1 MVEPCARWIMVKMS
15 DYKDLLVWQKSMDLA
30 QRVYA
35 ITKAFPKDELYGL
48 TSQVRR
54 CAVSIPSNI
63 AEGSNRSSKKEFKYF
78 LHISLGSAAELETQ
92 LLLAQRIGCARDIE
106 TLLLEITSIRK
117 MINSLIRTLKD

>member
-1 MVEPCARWIMVKMS
+1 MS
-15 DYKDLLVWQKSMDLA
+15 DYKDLLVWQKAMDLA
-30 QRVYA
+30 QDVYA
-35 ITKAFPKDELYGL
+35 ITKDFPNDEIYGL

-63 AEGSNRSSKKEFKYF
+63 AEGAGRSSKKEFKHF

-92 LLLAQRIGCARDIE
+92 LLLAQRIGCGRCAE
-106 TLLLEITSIRK
+106 TLFSDITSIRK

>member
-1 MVEPCARWIMVKMS
+1 MS

-30 QRVYA
+30 QVVYA

-48 TSQVRR
+48 TSQMRR

-63 AEGSNRSSKKEFKYF
+63 AEGSNRSSNKEFKYF
-78 LHISLGSAAELETQ
+78 LYISLGTAAELETQ
-92 LLLAQRIGCARDIE
+92 LLLAQRIGYVSDLE
-106 TLLLEITSIRK
+106 TLLSEITSIRK